1 MTTKHLI
8 AVVFGII
15 SVQFAYSQHGDHRG
29 GHQEYRHY
37 DNGMHRGFSHHDCH
51 RGVDIVVAP
60 PAPRMVVR
68 VEPRRVEYREPVY
81 VQPAQPINPR
91 YTIAPQDFYNIKR
104 TANAMQYEEDR
115 LNFVFGR
122 IENNYFTSDQIADLM
137 YCFSMDQNRL
147 SVARYAYAKVIDPE
161 RYSVTYNA
169 LQYQENVR
177 QLDAYIY
184 GNQRYSY
191 R

>member
-1 MTTKHLI
+1 MTTKQVI
-8 AVVFGII
+8 AVAIGIL
-15 SVQFAYSQHGDHRG
+15 SVQFAFSQHGDHRG
-29 GHQEYRHY
+29 GQHEYRH
-37 DNGMHRGFSHHDCH
+37 DNGIHRGFSHRDCH
-51 RGVDIVVAP
+51 RGVDVVVAP
-60 PAPRMVVR
+60 PAPRVVVR
-68 VEPRRVEYREPVY
+68 VEPRRVVYREPVY
-81 VQPAQPINPR
+81 VQPVPVASSR
-91 YTIAPQDFYNIKR
+91 YAIAPQDFYNIKR
-104 TANAMQYEEDR
+104 TANALQYEEDR

-122 IENNYFTSDQIADLM
+122 VENNYFTSEQIADLM

-147 SVARYAYAKVIDPE
+147 SLARYAYGKVVDPE